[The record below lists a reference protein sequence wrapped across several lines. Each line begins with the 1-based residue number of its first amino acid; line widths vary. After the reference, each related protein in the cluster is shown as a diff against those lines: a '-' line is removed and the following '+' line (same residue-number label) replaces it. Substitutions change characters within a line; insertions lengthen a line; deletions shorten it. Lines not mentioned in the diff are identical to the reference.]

1 MPMKLIQ
8 LPLHLT
14 PEQALT
20 VIEVLDL
27 LQATLWDRYGEG
39 IAAELRPI
47 SRENGSEV
55 TGDAAPDFEDPIPF

>member
-1 MPMKLIQ
+1 MTMKLMQ

-27 LQATLWDRYGEG
+27 LQQLLWNHYGEA
-39 IAAELRPI
+39 IRAQLLP
-47 SRENGSEV
+47 SDTPSE
-55 TGDAAPDFEDPIPF
+55 TDLDDPPLL